1 MGCNIA
7 DMKRFLTLFILT
19 GLLFGQ
25 DVLIT
30 IGGSQAKGKFIEVTE
45 KHVVFQQSGIPIPSK
60 IPKMSVA
67 RVVLSNG
74 DVAFF
79 MTEEMKNQ
87 LKQRKLNAQIELRDL
102 VLKKNDKIV
111 TIPKGDWVVAVNTL
125 NPDSISDVLNTTYFQ
140 YKYAGDELLGIS
152 GDGILIR
159 ESGKDKERNIPFN
172 EIGIVY
178 HSYPNEISK
187 YILQGV
193 KCGGIIPAALVLM
206 SLNTGGE
213 QNLALALSAGIGV
226 FTISGGAL
234 LGFIRGKK
242 AEGDAIEYVI
252 SPNDWQINLR
262 DISN

>member
-1 MGCNIA
+1 
-7 DMKRFLTLFILT
+7 MKHFLPLFILT

-30 IGGSQAKGKFIEVTE
+30 ISGNEAKSKFIEVTE
-45 KHVVFQQSGIPIPSK
+45 KHIVFQQSGIPVPSK

-102 VLKKNDKIV
+102 VLKKNGKIV

-125 NPDSISDVLNTTYFQ
+125 NPD
-140 YKYAGDELLGIS
+140 KYSGGELLGIS

-172 EIGIVY
+172 EIGILY

-187 YILQGV
+187 YILDGV

-206 SLNTGGE
+206 SLNAVEKHFFLG
-213 QNLALALSAGIGV
+213 LSAGIGV
-226 FTISGGAL
+226 FTISSGAL
-234 LGFIRGKK
+234 LGFIRGKI
-242 AEGDAIEYVI
+242 AEGDAIDEYVI

>member
-1 MGCNIA
+1 
-7 DMKRFLTLFILT
+7 MKLFLPLFILT

-45 KHVVFQQSGIPIPSK
+45 KHIVFQQSDIPVPSK

-87 LKQRKLNAQIELRDL
+87 LKERELNAQIELRDL

-125 NPDSISDVLNTTYFQ
+125 NPD
-140 YKYAGDELLGIS
+140 KYSGGELLGIS

-159 ESGKDKERNIPFN
+159 ESVKDRERNIPFN
-172 EIGIVY
+172 EIGILY
-178 HSYPNEISK
+178 HGYPKEISK
-187 YILQGV
+187 YILHGM
-193 KCGGIIPAALVLM
+193 KCGGIIPAGCALM
-206 SLNTGGE
+206 SLMYGVNTE
-213 QNLALALSAGIGV
+213 NQNFGLALSASLGF
-226 FTISGGAL
+226 FTITGGAL

>member
-1 MGCNIA
+1 MMN
-7 DMKRFLTLFILT
+7 RFLPLLILT

-30 IGGSQAKGKFIEVTE
+30 ISGNEAKGKFIEVTE
-45 KHVVFQQSGIPIPSK
+45 KHIVFQQSGISVPSK
-60 IPKMSVA
+60 IPKTSVA

-125 NPDSISDVLNTTYFQ
+125 NPDVH
-140 YKYAGDELLGIS
+140 AGGELLGIS

-178 HSYPNEISK
+178 HSYPKEISK

-193 KCGGIIPAALVLM
+193 KSGCIIPAALFLM
-206 SLNTGGE
+206 SFKYGVNAE
-213 QNLALALSAGIGV
+213 NQNFEFAISAGIGV

-234 LGFIRGKK
+234 LGFIRGKI

>member
-1 MGCNIA
+1 
-7 DMKRFLTLFILT
+7 MKYFLPLLILT

-45 KHVVFQQSGIPIPSK
+45 KHVVFQQSGIPVPSK

-125 NPDSISDVLNTTYFQ
+125 NPDVH
-140 YKYAGDELLGIS
+140 AGGELLGIS

-178 HSYPNEISK
+178 HSYPKEISK
-187 YILQGV
+187 YILDGM
-193 KCGGIIPAALVLM
+193 KSGCILPAALFLM
-206 SLNTGGE
+206 SFKYGVNAE
-213 QNLALALSAGIGV
+213 NQNFEFALSAGLGV

-242 AEGDAIEYVI
+242 AEGDRIEYVI

>member
-1 MGCNIA
+1 
-7 DMKRFLTLFILT
+7 MKRFLPLFIFT

-25 DVLIT
+25 DVLVT
-30 IGGSQAKGKFIEVTE
+30 ISGTRAKGKFIEVTE
-45 KHVVFQQSGIPIPSK
+45 EHVVFQQAGTSVPSK
-60 IPKMSVA
+60 IPRMSVA

-74 DVAFF
+74 DVAFLL
-79 MTEEMKNQ
+79 TEEMKNQ
-87 LKQRKLNAQIELRDL
+87 LKERGLNAQIELRDL

-125 NPDSISDVLNTTYFQ
+125 NPD
-140 YKYAGDELLGIS
+140 KYSGGELLGIS

-159 ESGKDKERNIPFN
+159 ESVKDKERNIPFN
-172 EIGIVY
+172 EIGILY

-187 YILQGV
+187 YILDGV
-193 KCGGIIPAALVLM
+193 KCGGIIPA
-206 SLNTGGE
+206 T
-213 QNLALALSAGIGV
+213 LAIMTIYYSDNSHSEDFGFAISAGIGF
-226 FTISGGAL
+226 FTITGGAL
-234 LGFIRGKK
+234 LGFIRGKI

>member
-1 MGCNIA
+1 M
-7 DMKRFLTLFILT
+7 LT

-45 KHVVFQQSGIPIPSK
+45 KHIVFQQSGISVPSK

-111 TIPKGDWVVAVNTL
+111 TIPKGDWVVAVNVDKAEILGVLYTF
-125 NPDSISDVLNTTYFQ
+125 NPDV
-140 YKYAGDELLGIS
+140 YAGGELLGIS

-172 EIGIVY
+172 EIGILY
-178 HSYPNEISK
+178 HGYYPKEISK
-187 YILQGV
+187 YILDGV
-193 KCGGIIPAALVLM
+193 KWGCILPAALFRVTINSSTNLEETLPLYFNFAVL
-206 SLNTGGE
+206 
-213 QNLALALSAGIGV
+213 
-226 FTISGGAL
+226 TISGGAL
-234 LGFIRGKK
+234 LGFIHGKK
-242 AEGDAIEYVI
+242 IESDTIEYVI

>member
-1 MGCNIA
+1 M
-7 DMKRFLTLFILT
+7 LT

-25 DVLIT
+25 DVLVT
-30 IGGSQAKGKFIEVTE
+30 ISGTRAKGKFIEVTE
-45 KHVVFQQSGIPIPSK
+45 KHIVFQQSGIPVPSK

-140 YKYAGDELLGIS
+140 YKYAGGELLGIS

-187 YILQGV
+187 YILDGM
-193 KCGGIIPAALVLM
+193 KSGCILPAGLALM
-206 SLNTGGE
+206 SIKYSDNVE
-213 QNLALALSAGIGV
+213 SQNFGLALSASLG
-226 FTISGGAL
+226 FYTITGGAL

-252 SPNDWQINLR
+252 SPKDWQINLR

>member
-1 MGCNIA
+1 
-7 DMKRFLTLFILT
+7 MKRFIPLLILT
-19 GLLFGQ
+19 SFLFGQ

-45 KHVVFQQSGIPIPSK
+45 KHIVFQQSGIPVPSK

-111 TIPKGDWVVAVNTL
+111 TIPKGDWVVAVNTF
-125 NPDSISDVLNTTYFQ
+125 NPVILMGGELKLDGSMAS
-140 YKYAGDELLGIS
+140 GELLGIS

-178 HSYPNEISK
+178 HSYPKEISK

-193 KCGGIIPAALVLM
+193 KSGCIIPAALFLM
-206 SLNTGGE
+206 SFKYGVNAE
-213 QNLALALSAGIGV
+213 NQNFEFALSAGLGV

-242 AEGDAIEYVI
+242 AEGDRIEYVI

>member
-1 MGCNIA
+1 
-7 DMKRFLTLFILT
+7 MKCFLPLLMLT

-25 DVLIT
+25 DVLVT
-30 IGGSQAKGKFIEVTE
+30 ISGTRAKGKFIEVTE
-45 KHVVFQQSGIPIPSK
+45 KHIVFQQSGIPVPSK

-87 LKQRKLNAQIELRDL
+87 LKERKLNAQIELRDL

-140 YKYAGDELLGIS
+140 YKYAGGELLGIS

-172 EIGIVY
+172 EIGILY
-178 HSYPNEISK
+178 HGYYPKEISK
-187 YILQGV
+187 YILDGV
-193 KCGGIIPAALVLM
+193 KWGCILPAALFRVTINSSTNFEYTLPLYFNFAVL
-206 SLNTGGE
+206 
-213 QNLALALSAGIGV
+213 
-226 FTISGGAL
+226 TISGGAL
-234 LGFIRGKK
+234 LGFIHGKK
-242 AEGDAIEYVI
+242 IESDTIEYVI

>member
-1 MGCNIA
+1 
-7 DMKRFLTLFILT
+7 MKRFLPLFILT

-45 KHVVFQQSGIPIPSK
+45 KHIVFQQSGIPVPSK

-125 NPDSISDVLNTTYFQ
+125 NPD
-140 YKYAGDELLGIS
+140 KYAGGELLGIF

-159 ESGKDKERNIPFN
+159 GSVKDKERNIPFN
-172 EIGIVY
+172 EIGILY
-178 HSYPNEISK
+178 HGYPKEISK
-187 YILQGV
+187 YILHGM
-193 KCGGIIPAALVLM
+193 KCGGIIPAGCAFM
-206 SLNTGGE
+206 SLMYGVNTE
-213 QNLALALSAGIGV
+213 NQNFGLALSASLGF
-226 FTISGGAL
+226 FTITGGAL

>member
-1 MGCNIA
+1 
-7 DMKRFLTLFILT
+7 MKKLLTIL
-19 GLLFGQ
+19 LLFVSINAQ
-25 DVLIT
+25 DALIIT
-30 IGGSQAKGKFIEVTE
+30 IGGSQAYGKFIEVTE
-45 KHVVFQQSGIPIPSK
+45 KHVVFQQSGIPVPSK

-125 NPDSISDVLNTTYFQ
+125 NPDVH
-140 YKYAGDELLGIS
+140 AGGELLGIS

-172 EIGIVY
+172 EIGIIY

-187 YILQGV
+187 YILDGV

-206 SLNTGGE
+206 SLNLGGG
-213 QNLALALSAGIGV
+213 NKK
-226 FTISGGAL
+226 FCIS
-234 LGFIRGKK
+234 
-242 AEGDAIEYVI
+242 
-252 SPNDWQINLR
+252 S
-262 DISN
+262 

>member
-1 MGCNIA
+1 
-7 DMKRFLTLFILT
+7 MKRFLLLFMLT

-45 KHVVFQQSGIPIPSK
+45 KHVVFQQLGIPVPSK

-125 NPDSISDVLNTTYFQ
+125 NPDVH
-140 YKYAGDELLGIS
+140 AGGELLGIS

-172 EIGIVY
+172 EIGIIY

-206 SLNTGGE
+206 SLNTVEKHFFLG
-213 QNLALALSAGIGV
+213 LSAGIGV

-234 LGFIRGKK
+234 LGFIRGKI

>member
-1 MGCNIA
+1 MN
-7 DMKRFLTLFILT
+7 RFLPLLMLT

-45 KHVVFQQSGIPIPSK
+45 KHIVFQQSGIPVPSK

-111 TIPKGDWVVAVNTL
+111 TIPKGDWVVAVNVDKAEILGVLYTF
-125 NPDSISDVLNTTYFQ
+125 NPDV
-140 YKYAGDELLGIS
+140 YAGGELLGIS

-172 EIGIVY
+172 EIGILY
-178 HSYPNEISK
+178 HGYYPKEISK
-187 YILQGV
+187 YILDGV
-193 KCGGIIPAALVLM
+193 KWGCILPAALFRVTINSSTNLEETLPLYFNFAVL
-206 SLNTGGE
+206 
-213 QNLALALSAGIGV
+213 
-226 FTISGGAL
+226 TISGGAL
-234 LGFIRGKK
+234 LGFIHGKK
-242 AEGDAIEYVI
+242 IESDTIEYVI

>member
-1 MGCNIA
+1 
-7 DMKRFLTLFILT
+7 MKRFLLLLILT

-45 KHVVFQQSGIPIPSK
+45 KHVVFQQSGIPVPSK

-87 LKQRKLNAQIELRDL
+87 LKERELNAQIELRDL

-111 TIPKGDWVVAVNTL
+111 TIPKGDWVVAVNTF
-125 NPDSISDVLNTTYFQ
+125 NPDV
-140 YKYAGDELLGIS
+140 YAGGELLGIS

-172 EIGIVY
+172 EIGILY
-178 HSYPNEISK
+178 HGYPKEISK
-187 YILQGV
+187 YILHGM
-193 KCGGIIPAALVLM
+193 KCGGIIPAGCALM
-206 SLNTGGE
+206 SLMYGVNTE
-213 QNLALALSAGIGV
+213 NQNFGLALSASLGF
-226 FTISGGAL
+226 FTITGGAL

-242 AEGDAIEYVI
+242 AEGDRIEYVI

>member
-1 MGCNIA
+1 M
-7 DMKRFLTLFILT
+7 LT

-45 KHVVFQQSGIPIPSK
+45 KHVVFQQLGIPVPSK

-111 TIPKGDWVVAVNTL
+111 TIPKGDWVVAVNVDKAEILGVLYTF
-125 NPDSISDVLNTTYFQ
+125 NPDV
-140 YKYAGDELLGIS
+140 YAGGELLGIS

-172 EIGIVY
+172 EIGILY

-193 KCGGIIPAALVLM
+193 KCGCILPAALAFMTIKYSDNSHSEEFGFAM
-206 SLNTGGE
+206 SASLGF
-213 QNLALALSAGIGV
+213 
-226 FTISGGAL
+226 FTITGGAL

-242 AEGDAIEYVI
+242 AEGDRIEYVI

>member
-1 MGCNIA
+1 MLVGCNIVL
-7 DMKRFLTLFILT
+7 MKRFLPLLMLT

-30 IGGSQAKGKFIEVTE
+30 ISGSQAKGKFIEVTE
-45 KHVVFQQSGIPIPSK
+45 KHIVFQQSGIPIPSK

-125 NPDSISDVLNTTYFQ
+125 NPD
-140 YKYAGDELLGIS
+140 KYSGGELLGIS

-172 EIGIVY
+172 EIGILY

-187 YILQGV
+187 YILDGM
-193 KCGGIIPAALVLM
+193 KSGCILPAGCALM
-206 SLNTGGE
+206 SLMYGVNAVNYEVNGI
-213 QNLALALSAGIGV
+213 ALSAGLGV
-226 FTISGGAL
+226 YTISGGAL

>member
-1 MGCNIA
+1 
-7 DMKRFLTLFILT
+7 MKKLLTIL
-19 GLLFGQ
+19 LLFVSINAQ
-25 DVLIT
+25 DALIIT
-30 IGGSQAKGKFIEVTE
+30 IGGSQAYGKFIEVTE
-45 KHVVFQQSGIPIPSK
+45 KHVVFQQSGIPVPSK

-125 NPDSISDVLNTTYFQ
+125 NPDVH
-140 YKYAGDELLGIS
+140 AGGELLGIS

-206 SLNTGGE
+206 SLNTVEKHFFLG
-213 QNLALALSAGIGV
+213 LSAGIGV

-234 LGFIRGKK
+234 LGFIRGKI

>member
-1 MGCNIA
+1 M
-7 DMKRFLTLFILT
+7 LT

-45 KHVVFQQSGIPIPSK
+45 KHIVFQQSGIPVPSK

-125 NPDSISDVLNTTYFQ
+125 NPD
-140 YKYAGDELLGIS
+140 KYSGGELLGIS

-172 EIGIVY
+172 EIGILY

-187 YILQGV
+187 YILDGM
-193 KCGGIIPAALVLM
+193 KSGCILPAGCAFMTIILSDNYHSEEFGFSM
-206 SLNTGGE
+206 
-213 QNLALALSAGIGV
+213 SAGIGV
-226 FTISGGAL
+226 LTITGGAIV
-234 LGFIRGKK
+234 GFIRGKK
-242 AEGDAIEYVI
+242 AEGDRIEYVI

>member
-1 MGCNIA
+1 
-7 DMKRFLTLFILT
+7 MKKLLTIL
-19 GLLFGQ
+19 LLFVSINAQ

-45 KHVVFQQSGIPIPSK
+45 KHVVFQQLGIPVPSK

-87 LKQRKLNAQIELRDL
+87 LKERELNAQIELRDL

-125 NPDSISDVLNTTYFQ
+125 NPDVH
-140 YKYAGDELLGIS
+140 AGGELLGIS

-187 YILQGV
+187 YILQGA
-193 KCGGIIPAALVLM
+193 KWGGIIPAALLLM
-206 SLNTGGE
+206 SLDAGGE
-213 QNLALALSAGIGV
+213 QNLAFALSAGIGF
-226 FTISGGAL
+226 FTITGGAL
-234 LGFIRGKK
+234 LGFKRGKK
-242 AEGDAIEYVI
+242 AEGDRIEYVI

>member
-1 MGCNIA
+1 
-7 DMKRFLTLFILT
+7 MKRFLPLFILT

-45 KHVVFQQSGIPIPSK
+45 KHIVFQQSGIPVPSK

-125 NPDSISDVLNTTYFQ
+125 NPD
-140 YKYAGDELLGIS
+140 KYSGGELLGIS

-187 YILQGV
+187 YILQGA
-193 KCGGIIPAALVLM
+193 KWGGIIPAALLLM
-206 SLNTGGE
+206 SLDAGGE
-213 QNLALALSAGIGV
+213 QNLAFALSAGIGF
-226 FTISGGAL
+226 FTITGGAL
-234 LGFIRGKK
+234 LGFKRGKK
-242 AEGDAIEYVI
+242 AEGDRIEYVI

>member
-1 MGCNIA
+1 MN
-7 DMKRFLTLFILT
+7 RFLPLFMLT

-45 KHVVFQQSGIPIPSK
+45 KHIVFQQSGISVPSK

-111 TIPKGDWVVAVNTL
+111 TIPKGDWVVAVNVDKAEILGVLYTF
-125 NPDSISDVLNTTYFQ
+125 NPDV
-140 YKYAGDELLGIS
+140 YAGGELLGIS

-172 EIGIVY
+172 EIGILY
-178 HSYPNEISK
+178 HGYYPKEISK
-187 YILQGV
+187 YILDGV
-193 KCGGIIPAALVLM
+193 KWGCILPAALFRVTINSSTNLEETLPLYFNFAVL
-206 SLNTGGE
+206 
-213 QNLALALSAGIGV
+213 
-226 FTISGGAL
+226 TISGGAL
-234 LGFIRGKK
+234 LGFIHGKK
-242 AEGDAIEYVI
+242 IESDTIEYVI

>member
-1 MGCNIA
+1 
-7 DMKRFLTLFILT
+7 MKRFLPLFILT

-45 KHVVFQQSGIPIPSK
+45 KHIVFQQSGIPVPSK

-125 NPDSISDVLNTTYFQ
+125 NPD
-140 YKYAGDELLGIS
+140 KYAGGELLGIS

-172 EIGIVY
+172 EIGIIY

-187 YILQGV
+187 YILQGA
-193 KCGGIIPAALVLM
+193 KCGGIIPAALVLI
-206 SLNTGGE
+206 SLNTVEKHFFLG
-213 QNLALALSAGIGV
+213 LSAGIGV

-234 LGFIRGKK
+234 LGFIRGKI